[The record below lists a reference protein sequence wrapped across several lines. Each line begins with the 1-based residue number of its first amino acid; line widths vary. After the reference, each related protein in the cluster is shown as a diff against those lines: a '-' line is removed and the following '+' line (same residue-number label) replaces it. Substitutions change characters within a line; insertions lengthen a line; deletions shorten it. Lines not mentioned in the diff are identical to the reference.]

1 MLEQSGFSL
10 EVLRVFRSRPPKRRG
25 FCYEPPVERL
35 ESKILLSGDPVVMP
49 ESGEDTE
56 FPTDSEPVSD
66 DQPPADQPV
75 MDSPM
80 PGPVD
85 DPADQPTMDPS
96 MEYGI
101 HNTYTL
107 AHMSAAAYTGATGEG
122 VTKNDVT
129 AKLPKKLRDAGWHAD
144 EITSNE
150 SGLHAVQFKND
161 KSGEHVLAFAGTAL
175 TITQL
180 SDLTT
185 DINQAVGLK
194 AQQYEEAIQLAK
206 TLKDDVGDDAES
218 KIRFTGHSLGGGL
231 ASAAAL
237 VTGIKA
243 ETFNAAGVH
252 KNTVARHGV
261 EPEMIDMLAT
271 DLINAY
277 RVYRSFGKI
286 KVVADPLSQIQ
297 SAADAAGKLSLITGN
312 TGKTIPIVLPWL
324 PPSLSGLHPHGMQAV
339 LEAGGWNN

>member
-1 MLEQSGFSL
+1 MREQPGFSL
-10 EVLRVFRSRPPKRRG
+10 GVIRVFRSRPPKRRG

-56 FPTDSEPVSD
+56 FPADSEPVSD
-66 DQPPADQPV
+66 DQQPADQPV

-80 PGPVD
+80 PGTVD

-107 AHMSAAAYTGATGEG
+107 AHMSAAAYTGATGDKPGLDE
-122 VTKNDVT
+122 VT
-129 AKLPKKLRDAGWHAD
+129 AKLPKKLQDAGWRAVKV
-144 EITSNE
+144 TSNE

-175 TITQL
+175 TLTQL

-185 DINQAVGLK
+185 DINQAMGLK
-194 AQQYEEAIQLAK
+194 AQQYEEAIQMAK
-206 TLKDDVGDDAES
+206 TLKDDLGDDAES
-218 KIRFTGHSLGGGL
+218 KLRFTGHSLGGGL

-277 RVYRSFGKI
+277 RVHWATG
-286 KVVADPLSQIQ
+286 VVADPLSLIQ
-297 SAADAAGKLSLITGN
+297 SAADAAGKLSLTTGN
-312 TGKTIPIVLPWL
+312 TGKTIKIK
-324 PPSLSGLHPHGMQAV
+324 LSWFPTPMSALHPHGMQAV

>member
-1 MLEQSGFSL
+1 MREQSGFSL
-10 EVLRVFRSRPPKRRG
+10 GVLRVFRSRPPKRRG

-35 ESKILLSGDPVVMP
+35 ESKILLSGDPVLMP

-66 DQPPADQPV
+66 DQQPAEQPV
-75 MDSPM
+75 MDDSPM

-85 DPADQPTMDPS
+85 DPADLPTMDPS

-107 AHMSAAAYTGATGEG
+107 AHMSAAAYSGATGED

-129 AKLPKKLRDAGWHAD
+129 AKLPKKLRDAAWRAD
-144 EITSNE
+144 EVTSNE
-150 SGLHAVQFKND
+150 SGLHAVLFKNSN
-161 KSGEHVLAFAGTAL
+161 SGEYVLAFAGTAL
-175 TITQL
+175 TFTQL
-180 SDLTT
+180 QDLTT

-206 TLKDDVGDDAES
+206 ALKDDLGDDAES

-261 EPEMIDMLAT
+261 EPGMIDMLAT

-277 RVYRSFGKI
+277 RVHWATG
-286 KVVADPLSQIQ
+286 VVADPLSLIQ

-312 TGKTIPIVLPWL
+312 TGKTIKIKLPILPT
-324 PPSLSGLHPHGMQAV
+324 PLSALHPHGMQAV